1 MEFPISGALDII
13 YQITIM
19 QRKQGSVDSIFRPS
33 NNEFLNCLGQ
43 LIENTIYF
51 FLLHK
56 SFSARQRDQKHP
68 NEAAIFRMA
77 VICHR

>member
-19 QRKQGSVDSIFRPS
+19 QRKLGSVDSIFRPS

-51 FLLHK
+51 FSLAQEFLSK
-56 SFSARQRDQKHP
+56 TKRSETS
-68 NEAAIFRMA
+68 
-77 VICHR
+77 

>member
-19 QRKQGSVDSIFRPS
+19 QRKLGSVDSIFRPS

-43 LIENTIYF
+43 LIENIIYF
-51 FLLHK
+51 FSLAQEFLSK
-56 SFSARQRDQKHP
+56 TKRSETS
-68 NEAAIFRMA
+68 
-77 VICHR
+77 